1 MEYRFKE
8 IRDNR
13 ELKQQE
19 VASYLKVSRGGYA
32 NIESEIANV
41 KLKNLLYYCNQLDL
55 SMDYVC
61 RLVDYNDTRHLYPL
75 TEVDKKIMGA
85 RLTQIEEEQH
95 LKAQELASFLGILN
109 STYSEYKNPKRS
121 NLMQT
126 LMVKNIAKKFG
137 YSIDWIIGRSNT
149 KKLK

>member
-55 SMDYVC
+55 SMDYV
-61 RLVDYNDTRHLYPL
+61 Y
-75 TEVDKKIMGA
+75 
-85 RLTQIEEEQH
+85 
-95 LKAQELASFLGILN
+95 
-109 STYSEYKNPKRS
+109 
-121 NLMQT
+121 
-126 LMVKNIAKKFG
+126 
-137 YSIDWIIGRSNT
+137 
-149 KKLK
+149 